1 MRQDADEFHGMFEDL
16 SRRVKLDEEA
26 TVRLQK
32 ERDKLPQKDATAS
45 EWASKLLVELETEQD
60 LKLKT
65 EERSVALQ
73 QRVDR
78 DAEAIARLHE
88 ERDELHRTE
97 ERLRSER
104 GIAREDCNQATR
116 ERDEARRV
124 ADSLRADLG
133 VAVNQRLD
141 AESVTARLDKELA
154 KV

>member
-1 MRQDADEFHGMFEDL
+1 MR
-16 SRRVKLDEEA
+16 
-26 TVRLQK
+26 
-32 ERDKLPQKDATAS
+32 
-45 EWASKLLVELETEQD
+45 
-60 LKLKT
+60 
-65 EERSVALQ
+65 
-73 QRVDR
+73 
-78 DAEAIARLHE
+78 E
-88 ERDELHRTE
+88 ERDELRRTE

-104 GIAREDCNQATR
+104 GTAHEDCDQATR